1 MKKLILVTLFSISTF
16 VSMDTYAQVGSLDTK
31 FSTKGYVTNAI
42 STSDDLAHSISIQPD
57 GKIVQIGE
65 TPEGSSGKNIAIT
78 RYNTDGTLD
87 NTFDGD
93 GRLVLNYA
101 ISDIDLAYK
110 VVVQKDGKI
119 LIGGYKIL
127 SGQDI
132 IVARL
137 NSDGTND
144 KNFNKGEHLTLSFG
158 ANEVLYDML
167 VDANGKILLT
177 GFTSAGGGFAG
188 TKPYVVRLNS
198 DGSVDN
204 TFGTSGVAALY
215 VSDYNDI
222 ATWMQ
227 QSTSGKIAIT
237 GYSGNA
243 LDKDFYVAQL
253 NSNGTIDTKFG
264 TNGYFIKDFA
274 NDNGTRLIYQGD
286 KIVACGTSDKNGTN
300 DFVVYRLNTN
310 GTIDNTFGTSGYT
323 FIPIGTG
330 SDQCFT
336 ILEQIDGKIVLAG
349 FGANSSG
356 VAQIAIAR
364 ISKDGKLDASFASGG
379 KALIPTGTGT
389 TIVSAGAIDKSGAI
403 LLSGRTQV
411 GSPANYDFLLAKIV
425 SGVNVGIID
434 FEKISNQILIS
445 PVPFET
451 TVNIEY
457 TLTKNEILSFDLYD
471 VQGKLVQNLANKLP
485 KSEGKHKETFDVSNE
500 LSHGVYILSINNG
513 STKQNIKIIK

>member
-65 TPEGSSGKNIAIT
+65 TLEGSSGKNIAIT

-227 QSTSGKIAIT
+227 QSTSGKR
-237 GYSGNA
+237 SEERR
-243 LDKDFYVAQL
+243 V
-253 NSNGTIDTKFG
+253 
-264 TNGYFIKDFA
+264 
-274 NDNGTRLIYQGD
+274 
-286 KIVACGTSDKNGTN
+286 
-300 DFVVYRLNTN
+300 
-310 GTIDNTFGTSGYT
+310 
-323 FIPIGTG
+323 
-330 SDQCFT
+330 
-336 ILEQIDGKIVLAG
+336 GK
-349 FGANSSG
+349 
-356 VAQIAIAR
+356 
-364 ISKDGKLDASFASGG
+364 
-379 KALIPTGTGT
+379 
-389 TIVSAGAIDKSGAI
+389 
-403 LLSGRTQV
+403 
-411 GSPANYDFLLAKIV
+411 
-425 SGVNVGIID
+425 
-434 FEKISNQILIS
+434 EC
-445 PVPFET
+445 
-451 TVNIEY
+451 
-457 TLTKNEILSFDLYD
+457 
-471 VQGKLVQNLANKLP
+471 
-485 KSEGKHKETFDVSNE
+485 
-500 LSHGVYILSINNG
+500 
-513 STKQNIKIIK
+513 